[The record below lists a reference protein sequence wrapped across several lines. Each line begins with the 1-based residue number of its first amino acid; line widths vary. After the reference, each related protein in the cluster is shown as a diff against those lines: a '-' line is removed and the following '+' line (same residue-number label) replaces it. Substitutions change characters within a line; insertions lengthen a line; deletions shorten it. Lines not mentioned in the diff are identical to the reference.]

1 MTAAYIDF
9 KRVFHV
15 LTDLDNVFL
24 EEGYKT
30 RNNL

>member
-1 MTAAYIDF
+1 MNDSKNRELTSPYIDF

-24 EEGYKT
+24 
-30 RNNL
+30 